1 MQILSFFSFDNA
13 ILHEYE
19 QMFPMVSQSVCI
31 FLIWISLFPIY
42 NCLGSHWFSCEVE
55 FFTLFSHLVFEICIQ
70 PYVLLPF
77 NEATY
82 TNISSWL
89 ICSHHCTSVPITT
102 NIVNITNKMQCDAGS
117 KWIKVYSSLEKI
129 QFPHY
134 TIFLIEDFGWYS
146 FFENSHCT
154 NHMYTLCIC

>member
-31 FLIWISLFPIY
+31 FLIWISLFPNY

-55 FFTLFSHLVFEICIQ
+55 FLTLFSNLVFEICIQ

-77 NEATY
+77 NEATWL
-82 TNISSWL
+82 ISSWL
-89 ICSHHCTSVPITT
+89 ICSHHCFSVPITT

-117 KWIKVYSSLEKI
+117 KWIKVYSSFEKI
-129 QFPHY
+129 QFPNC
-134 TIFLIEDFGWYS
+134 TIFLI
-146 FFENSHCT
+146 
-154 NHMYTLCIC
+154 